1 MYNFS
6 NYLQEGNQGVLLA
19 ESKSGK
25 NLHLE

>member
-6 NYLQEGNQGVLLA
+6 NYLEEENQGVILA
-19 ESKSGK
+19 EVKDGK